1 MNFFGDEDFEKVIN
15 QKEDDIPDGLIDGN
29 GYIDLFESVVNDM
42 STLDLYDDKSRILF
56 MMRIINHVDLHRE
69 ESIYELAS
77 ALCYH
82 IISLIGIG
90 EKMREDF
97 MRSYID
103 SLFNEIIPN
112 LRTEMEGMP
121 YWE

>member
-1 MNFFGDEDFEKVIN
+1 MNFFHDEDFEKVMN
-15 QKEDDIPDGLIDGN
+15 QKEDDIPLN
-29 GYIDLFESVVNDM
+29 
-42 STLDLYDDKSRILF
+42 LYDDKSRVLF

-90 EKMREDF
+90 EQMRDGF

-103 SLFNEIIPN
+103 SLFDEVIPS
-112 LRTEMEGMP
+112 LRSESGGMP